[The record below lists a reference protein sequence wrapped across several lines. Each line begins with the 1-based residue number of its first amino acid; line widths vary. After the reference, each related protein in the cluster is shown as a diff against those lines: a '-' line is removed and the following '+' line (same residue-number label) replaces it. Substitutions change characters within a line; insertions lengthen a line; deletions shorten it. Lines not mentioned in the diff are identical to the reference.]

1 MAFNIPKIYY
11 VACFTRDD
19 GLYSCGHTHQSV
31 HEAMQCLV
39 PDGGS
44 FIRAFDAGVF
54 RSLDNRE
61 LIDFLERLPEMP
73 WSTRSRHKAQESA
86 STPATE
92 SPDKKPP
99 VGAGV

>member
-1 MAFNIPKIYY
+1 M
-11 VACFTRDD
+11 D
-19 GLYSCGHTHQSV
+19 
-31 HEAMQCLV
+31 CLV

-61 LIDFLERLPEMP
+61 LIDFLQWLPEMP
-73 WSTRSRHKAQESA
+73 WSSRRGKAQEGA
-86 STPATE
+86 PAPAAGTLQKE
-92 SPDKKPP
+92 PP